1 MTTPLTLNTQA
12 ILLLTAPLVAGR
24 GDLSAKLFSLGEYNK
39 LARLLREKQ
48 KQPAD
53 LIDADAGE
61 AIELCA
67 QQFGNERLESL
78 LGRGFL
84 LSQAVERWSARSIW
98 VISRADPA
106 YPKRLKT
113 RLKEDAPP
121 LLYGCGD
128 LTLLEKG
135 GLAVVGSRHV
145 DEELISYTEGIGKL
159 AAEAHRTLISG
170 GARGIDKAAI
180 NGALQSG
187 GEAVAVMSDSMER
200 AAVARENLEPI
211 MDHRLVV
218 VSPYDP
224 AAGFNVGNAMQR
236 NKVIYA
242 LADAGLVVI
251 SDFEKG
257 GTWAGAIEQLE
268 RFHFVPVFVR
278 NGNNLGRGN
287 AALIHHGGRPW
298 PNPEDGAGLARVL
311 SAAVE
316 SVTAEP
322 KQEALSFA
330 LREQPATYAST
341 VKSVEPAIVVSDGP
355 KINSSPSEELFNT
368 VRDLLSRELVT
379 GQTEP
384 EIVSLL
390 GVTKSQAKEWL
401 AKLIKEGTVE
411 KIKKAKPVQYR
422 AATNSERLL

>member
-1 MTTPLTLNTQA
+1 MTTPLTSNTQA

-53 LIDADAGE
+53 LIGADAGDL
-61 AIELCA
+61 IGLCA
-67 QQFGNERLESL
+67 RQFGSERLEAL

-98 VISRADPA
+98 VISRADPS

-128 LTLLEKG
+128 LALLEKG

-170 GARGIDKAAI
+170 GAKGIDKAAI
-180 NGALQSG
+180 NGALQAA
-187 GEAVAVMSDSMER
+187 GESVAVMSDSLER
-200 AAVARENLEPI
+200 AAIARENLEPL
-211 MDHRLVV
+211 MDHRLLV

-242 LADAGLVVI
+242 LADAGLVVT

-257 GTWAGAIEQLE
+257 GTWTGAIEQLE

-278 NGNNLGRGN
+278 NGNTAGRGN

-298 PNPEDGAGLARVL
+298 PNPENAAELGRMLT
-311 SAAVE
+311 AAVE
-316 SVTAEP
+316 SVAAEP

-330 LREQPATYAST
+330 LREQPVAYTSP
-341 VKSVEPAIVVSDGP
+341 VKPVEPAIVVSEAP
-355 KINSSPSEELFNT
+355 KVNSSPAEELFKT
-368 VRDLLSRELVT
+368 VREILRRELLS
-379 GQTEP
+379 GQTEV

-401 AKLIKEGTVE
+401 ARLLKDGMIE
-411 KIKKAKPVQYR
+411 KVKKTKPVQYR
-422 AATNSERLL
+422 AATTSERLL

>member
-53 LIDADAGE
+53 LIGADSGE

-67 QQFGNERLESL
+67 QQFGNERLEAL
-78 LGRGFL
+78 LRRGFL

-98 VISRADPA
+98 VISRADSA

-145 DEELISYTEGIGKL
+145 DEELINYTEGIGKL

-170 GARGIDKAAI
+170 GAKGIDKAAV

-211 MDHRLVV
+211 MDHRLLV

-268 RFHFVPVFVR
+268 RFHLVPVFVR

-287 AALIHHGGRPW
+287 AALIHHGGLPW

-316 SVTAEP
+316 SVAAEP
-322 KQEALSFA
+322 KQEALSFT
-330 LREQPATYAST
+330 LREQPATYATT
-341 VKSVEPAIVVSDGP
+341 VKSVEPATVVSEGP
-355 KINSSPSEELFNT
+355 KIDSSPSEELFNT

-379 GQTEP
+379 GQTGP

-411 KIKKAKPVQYR
+411 KIKKSKPVQYR
-422 AATNSERLL
+422 ATTNSERLL

>member
-1 MTTPLTLNTQA
+1 MTTPLTSNTQA

-53 LIDADAGE
+53 LIGTDAGE
-61 AIELCA
+61 VVRICA
-67 QQFGNERLESL
+67 RQFGSERLEAL

-98 VISRADPA
+98 VISRADTS

-128 LTLLEKG
+128 LTLLGQG

-145 DEELISYTEGIGKL
+145 DEELVSYTEGIGKL

-170 GARGIDKAAI
+170 GAKGIDKAAI

-187 GEAVAVMSDSMER
+187 GEAVAVMSDSVER
-200 AAVARENLEPI
+200 AAVARENFEPI
-211 MDHRLVV
+211 MDHRLLL

-242 LADAGLVVI
+242 LADAGLVVT

-278 NGNNLGRGN
+278 NGNNAGRGN

-298 PNPEDGAGLARVL
+298 PNPENGAELGRLL

-316 SVTAEP
+316 SVAAEP

-330 LREQPATYAST
+330 LREQPVLYTSP
-341 VKSVEPAIVVSDGP
+341 VKPVERAHVVGEDP
-355 KINSSPSEELFNT
+355 KVISSPAEELFKT
-368 VRDLLSRELVT
+368 VREILRRKLVA
-379 GQTEP
+379 GNTEV

-390 GVTKSQAKEWL
+390 GVTKLQTKEWL
-401 AKLIKEGTVE
+401 AKLIKEGMVE
-411 KIKKAKPVQYR
+411 KIKKTKPVQYR
-422 AATNSERLL
+422 TTSASDRLL